1 MENKV
6 EKYKKIKSI
15 VMRRFIIK
23 ISGFSLLF
31 VAGIVVPL
39 VVRACHL
46 WEHGFFG
53 EQRPENVFGVLAVG
67 IGLLGII
74 TSVQYLYNSMKLL
87 KEKMRKDQAENVSE
101 EERQISSTE
110 KIVN

>member
-1 MENKV
+1 MEKKV
-6 EKYKKIKSI
+6 KTYKEIKSLVI
-15 VMRRFIIK
+15 RRFIIK
-23 ISGFSLLF
+23 MAGFSLLF
-31 VAGIVVPL
+31 AAGIAVPL

-74 TSVQYLYNSMKLL
+74 TSVQYLHNSIKLL
-87 KEKMRKDQAENVSE
+87 KEKMRKEQAENISKE
-101 EERQISSTE
+101 GRQISSTE